1 MKKRITSLLLVL
13 VLCVG
18 LAVPAYAA
26 DTVETVASRWK
37 GWTVEPP
44 YYDPV
49 FEWLAGIPIYDLT
62 APTDGCSREEIVRR
76 VKEMVD
82 ACLTN
87 EGESY
92 MLKFSFPYTTAS
104 LADTEEANALYQ
116 WVYGAMERLYGYG
129 NNYVTCT
136 TSSNINT
143 VSATGELT
151 KAYISVVITI
161 QYDENYDRVLSQMP
175 DTDNK
180 VELLQ
185 ALYDY
190 LRENITYRNGYYGGT
205 ISALEDGYAV
215 CEGFASAALDFC
227 RALDIPCLFLTGNDH
242 AWNMVYIDGAWKV
255 LDVTNGRFLAD
266 QIYTNWSFGDDE
278 RDLLAADVVLTP
290 PVTQSSSQQLSHPG
304 ASQTGFAD
312 VVPGSYYEQ
321 AVDWAVDEAI
331 TNGTSATNF
340 SPNATCTRGQV
351 ITFLYRAAGS
361 PAVSDTASVNDAG
374 DTYYTNAVLW
384 AAESG
389 LFSGSNFS
397 PDAPC
402 TREMVVTFMWKYAGS
417 PDASTASFTDVSSP
431 AVNWAVEK
439 GVTNGTSAT
448 TFSPSDTCT
457 RGQIV
462 TFLYRGFAE

>member
-1 MKKRITSLLLVL
+1 
-13 VLCVG
+13 
-18 LAVPAYAA
+18 
-26 DTVETVASRWK
+26 
-37 GWTVEPP
+37 
-44 YYDPV
+44 
-49 FEWLAGIPIYDLT
+49 
-62 APTDGCSREEIVRR
+62 
-76 VKEMVD
+76 
-82 ACLTN
+82 
-87 EGESY
+87 
-92 MLKFSFPYTTAS
+92 
-104 LADTEEANALYQ
+104 
-116 WVYGAMERLYGYG
+116 
-129 NNYVTCT
+129 
-136 TSSNINT
+136 
-143 VSATGELT
+143 
-151 KAYISVVITI
+151 
-161 QYDENYDRVLSQMP
+161 MP